1 MGRGTGREGMVHL
14 MKTTTK
20 INAFAYP
27 VTLKDNRTGERI
39 QDVIVIPK
47 EWLQICGSDGLNIS
61 DDKHLV
67 YRAFNTKGYEVIEI
81 GKRRSI
87 QLSVDLERAFQE
99 QTEATNKENTE
110 EKEKGTAL
118 GADAD

>member
-1 MGRGTGREGMVHL
+1 

-27 VTLKDNRTGERI
+27 VKLKDHRTGEHL
-39 QDVIVIPK
+39 QDTIVIPK
-47 EWLQICGSDGLNIS
+47 EWLQICGSDGLEIS
-61 DDKHLV
+61 DDKHLIF
-67 YRAFNTKGYEVIEI
+67 RAFNVRGYEVIEI

-87 QLSVDLERAFQE
+87 QLSIDLERAYRE
-99 QTEATNKENTE
+99 QTEATNTENTV

>member
-1 MGRGTGREGMVHL
+1 

-27 VTLKDNRTGERI
+27 VKLKDHRTGEHL
-39 QDVIVIPK
+39 QYTIVIPK

-61 DDKHLV
+61 DDKSMV
-67 YRAFNTKGYEVIEI
+67 FRAYNVRGYEVIEI

-87 QLSVDLERAFQE
+87 QLAIDLERAFRE
-99 QTEATNKENTE
+99 QTEEINKDNTR
-110 EKEKGTAL
+110 EKEKGVEQ

>member
-1 MGRGTGREGMVHL
+1 

-20 INAFAYP
+20 INAYAYP

-47 EWLQICGSDGLNIS
+47 EWLQICGSDGLEIS
-61 DDKHLV
+61 DDKHLIF
-67 YRAFNTKGYEVIEI
+67 RAFNVRGYEVIEI

-87 QLSVDLERAFQE
+87 QLSIDLERAYRE
-99 QTEATNKENTE
+99 QTEATNTEKNTVDRE
-110 EKEKGTAL
+110 ERAEQ

>member
-1 MGRGTGREGMVHL
+1 

-39 QDVIVIPK
+39 QDVICIPK
-47 EWLQICGSDGLNIS
+47 EWLQICGSDGLEIS
-61 DDKHLV
+61 DDKHMIF
-67 YRAFNTKGYEVIEI
+67 RAYNVRGYEVIEI

-87 QLSVDLERAFQE
+87 QLSIDLERAYRE
-99 QTEATNKENTE
+99 QTEATNTEKNTVDRE
-110 EKEKGTAL
+110 ERAEQ

>member
-1 MGRGTGREGMVHL
+1 MR
-14 MKTTTK
+14 TTTK

-27 VTLKDNRTGERI
+27 VLLKDLRTGEYLE
-39 QDVIVIPK
+39 DTIVLPK

-61 DDKHLV
+61 DDKHLIF
-67 YRAFNTKGYEVIEI
+67 RAYNTRGYEVIEI

-87 QLSVDLERAFQE
+87 QLSIDLERAYRE
-99 QTEATNKENTE
+99 QTEATNTENNTV

-118 GADAD
+118 EADAD